1 MVTNKYSLMLI
12 LDITQYNKT
21 PLHYAAWN
29 DHSDVVQMLL
39 SNGAN
44 IETIDKV
51 TNKYSLILI
60 L

>member
-1 MVTNKYSLMLI
+1 MLI